1 MPTILMFVVLMLPGH
16 PPVKHHEPVPSLD
29 ECLAAVHDILVKG
42 VEGNISIQ
50 AGCVVQ
56 SGKAEGT

>member
-16 PPVKHHEPVPSLD
+16 PPVKHHEVVPSLD
-29 ECLAAVHDILVKG
+29 DCLTAVHEILTKG
-42 VEGNISIQ
+42 IEGNHSIQ

-56 SGKAEGT
+56 PGKAEGT